1 MRRRS
6 GNHLIPANPLPA
18 APMYTTGLFPQAM
31 IKILSPV
38 SRVDEVDEVI
48 EAGADE
54 LYCGVLPDDWRE
66 QYTVS
71 ASLNRRQEDNAVPG
85 TSPHFRSFDELAESV
100 RRAHAR
106 QVPVFLT
113 LNEHYYTQDQYP
125 HLLSYIDRAC
135 AAEVDALIVGD
146 VALMVTLRD
155 RNIPLS
161 VHISTAGTV
170 FNAEAIRFYQE
181 LGAARVILPRHL
193 TLEEITSLAGE
204 VPEVPLEVFIL
215 NSRCANVDGFCTF
228 QHGMADL
235 FTDEETKRSYL
246 NACMLPYNI
255 GVYGEQ
261 AGKLEQSVKDRI
273 SWERQS
279 IWSGL
284 HIDDRPCGGCALY
297 EFNRAGVYGVK
308 IVGRENATGKK
319 IKDVSFIH
327 AVRSMLSENGPGKEE
342 FRKRVRAL
350 YRETYQWP
358 CLIFKCYYPS
368 VVLP

>member
-1 MRRRS
+1 
-6 GNHLIPANPLPA
+6 
-18 APMYTTGLFPQAM
+18 M

-48 EAGADE
+48 AAGADE
-54 LYCGVLPDDWRE
+54 LYCGVMPDDWRE
-66 QYTVS
+66 QYTVA

-85 TSPHFRSFDELAESV
+85 TSPHFKSFAALAESV
-100 RRAHAR
+100 QRAHAR

-113 LNEHYYTQDQYP
+113 LNEHYYTHEQYP
-125 HLLSYIDRAC
+125 HLLAYIEQAIE
-135 AAEVDALIVGD
+135 AQVDALIVGD
-146 VALMVTLRD
+146 VALMVTLQEQRL
-155 RNIPLS
+155 PLAMH
-161 VHISTAGTV
+161 VSTAGTV
-170 FNAEAIRFYQE
+170 FNAEAVRFYRE
-181 LGAARVILPRHL
+181 LGAARIILPRHL
-193 TLEEITSLAGE
+193 TLEEITTLAGE
-204 VPEVPLEVFIL
+204 VPDVPLEVFIL

-255 GVYGEQ
+255 GVFGEE
-261 AGKLEQSVKDRI
+261 AKKLDPAVKEKI

-279 IWSGL
+279 FWSGL
-284 HIDDRPCGGCALY
+284 HIDDRPCGACALY
-297 EFNRAGVYGVK
+297 EFNQAGVYGVK
-308 IVGRENATGKK
+308 IVGRENARSKK
-319 IKDVSFIH
+319 IKDVTFMH
-327 AVRSMLSENGPGKEE
+327 AVRSMLNENGLSKEA

-368 VVLP
+368 VLLP

>member
-1 MRRRS
+1 MHGGVAAFTDQPTVTHDRS
-6 GNHLIPANPLPA
+6 IPLCR
-18 APMYTTGLFPQAM
+18 M

-48 EAGADE
+48 TAGADE
-54 LYCGVLPDDWRE
+54 LYCGVMPDDWRQ
-66 QYTVS
+66 QYTVA

-85 TSPHFRSFDELAESV
+85 TSPHFKSFAALAESV
-100 RRAHAR
+100 QRAHAR

-113 LNEHYYTQDQYP
+113 LNEHYYTHDQHP
-125 HLLSYIDRAC
+125 LLLSYIDRAIE
-135 AAEVDALIVGD
+135 AQVDALIVGD
-146 VALMVTLRD
+146 VALMVTLQER
-155 RNIPLS
+155 RVPLAMH
-161 VHISTAGTV
+161 VSTAGTV
-170 FNAEAIRFYQE
+170 FNAEAVRFYRE

-193 TLEEITSLAGE
+193 TLEEITALAGE
-204 VPEVPLEVFIL
+204 VPDMALEVFIL

-235 FTDEETKRSYL
+235 FADEETKRSHL

-255 GVYGEQ
+255 GVFGEQ
-261 AGKLEQSVKDRI
+261 AAKLDPAVKENI
-273 SWERQS
+273 SWERQC

-297 EFNRAGVYGVK
+297 EFNQAGVYGVK
-308 IVGRENATGKK
+308 IVGRENETDKK
-319 IKDVSFIH
+319 IKDVTFIRT
-327 AVRSMLSENGPGKEE
+327 ARSMLAEAGLGRDE

-350 YRETYQWP
+350 YRETYRWP

-368 VVLP
+368 VLLP